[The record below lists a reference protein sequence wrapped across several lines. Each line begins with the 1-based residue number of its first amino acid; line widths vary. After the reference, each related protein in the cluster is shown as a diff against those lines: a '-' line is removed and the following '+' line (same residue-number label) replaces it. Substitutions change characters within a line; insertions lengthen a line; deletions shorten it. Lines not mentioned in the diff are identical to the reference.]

1 MSSNGA
7 WKLQRTSQCKC
18 TSYSTYTSCSD
29 IAHFSNPVYA
39 VVQKL
44 QIMLGSC
51 LSYADKKTNYMC
63 GVNTSLCCGRDR
75 RPSRPPSASRLVPL
89 RFELPSNASLVLGR
103 INTGFDCAELPYGYY
118 ADTSNDC
125 ALFHVCLPYIDN
137 DLYITRHFSFMCG
150 EGTMFDQERLV
161 CAFPEE
167 ALPCSEAAAFRRSNE
182 YFGRADVN
190 FLEK

>member
-1 MSSNGA
+1 MRS
-7 WKLQRTSQCKC
+7 L
-18 TSYSTYTSCSD
+18 
-29 IAHFSNPVYA
+29 
-39 VVQKL
+39 L
-44 QIMLGSC
+44 L
-51 LSYADKKTNYMC
+51 
-63 GVNTSLCCGRDR
+63 SLCWWAW
-75 RPSRPPSASRLVPL
+75 PPPFPASSASRLVSSAL
-89 RFELPSNASLVLGR
+89 RAALQRLAGSGWNQHR
-103 INTGFDCAELPYGYY
+103 IRLRRAPYGYY

-137 DLYITRHFSFMCG
+137 NVYITRHFSFMCG